1 MILGIGNRGHDL
13 PKLKEFREAV
23 LFLPRGIR
31 YMALDIQNKY
41 ANPLVQLF
49 ISNNVM
55 MKPGTVYLFYVGKN
69 QYYLWKPS
77 NNYTIKRS
85 FLNNMNHK
93 HKLKREKEA
102 YIYIWSVP
110 FILITFY
117 NLWIEKIKKSA

>member
-1 MILGIGNRGHDL
+1 MKPEQITKSKERKNVKEMEVRRHTSNKEKELMILGIGNRGHDL

-69 QYYLWKPS
+69 QYYL
-77 NNYTIKRS
+77 
-85 FLNNMNHK
+85 
-93 HKLKREKEA
+93 
-102 YIYIWSVP
+102 
-110 FILITFY
+110 
-117 NLWIEKIKKSA
+117 